1 MSENN
6 TQKIITDVI
15 FKSAIEKILTEIS
28 DYIYVEEPYTKPEID
43 DMFDATSQEID
54 YYSSLISDVVSENR
68 LWSSKKIS
76 EEIAKSILESNE
88 YSDNLISNLSSISLK
103 YVESL
108 PDTGDSSTIYILKS
122 ASEADPDT
130 LNLFDGTQWVTIG
143 KFEFDM
149 SGYVTTDDMNT
160 KLDKKAND
168 NEVVKVS
175 DILTDTTGASNNNV
189 LSASAT
195 VTELDKKVNKSDI
208 VDNLTSTDTDKPL
221 SANQGK
227 VLKDEVDLKAN
238 DSDVIKKTDIV
249 TTIDKSST
257 NDKIP
262 SAGAIYNKFKNKTLQ
277 LPNGTDIIAYA
288 DTITKEDVNVTV
300 KLKDGLN
307 CPYGADVIYNDFYYT
322 IYNMY
327 DDKFKRI
334 VAYDIRKNDMYMLI
348 KSSNVWREWRKVCT
362 TRIKDVDIT
371 YISTF
376 EDETY
381 VKPIGTNACNY
392 HVTNGQCIVTLQTI
406 CLSTSQDFVQIVSGL
421 PKPKITIYSNAI
433 DRQMTTNSGARGV
446 FQLNT
451 TGVLKVVCNYGD
463 TSITGG
469 RNLYAT
475 FSYPVAEE

>member
-6 TQKIITDVI
+6 TQKIITDAI

-88 YSDNLISNLSSISLK
+88 YSDNLISNLSSINLK

-143 KFEFDM
+143 NFEFDM

-160 KLDKKAND
+160 ELDKKAND

-175 DILTDTTGASNNNV
+175 NILTDTTGASNNNV

-195 VTELDKKVNKSDI
+195 VTELYKKVNKTDI

-221 SANQGK
+221 SAKQGK
-227 VLKDEVDLKAN
+227 ALDDKKLNKADADKIIIINAEGVNIKDFILENCTDENKTYYITAR
-238 DSDVIKKTDIV
+238 SSCTDIPKVNANYFMTVEKVGSFTIKV
-249 TTIDKSST
+249 TAKELAGNNNEYVCTYRID
-257 NDKIP
+257 
-262 SAGAIYNKFKNKTLQ
+262 
-277 LPNGTDIIAYA
+277 
-288 DTITKEDVNVTV
+288 TV
-300 KLKDGLN
+300 KWTN
-307 CPYGADVIYNDFYYT
+307 
-322 IYNMY
+322 
-327 DDKFKRI
+327 
-334 VAYDIRKNDMYMLI
+334 
-348 KSSNVWREWRKVCT
+348 WEKVCT
-362 TRIKDVDIT
+362 TSVADVPNTDI
-371 YISTF
+371 
-376 EDETY
+376 
-381 VKPIGTNACNY
+381 
-392 HVTNGQCIVTLQTI
+392 HVTNTDIQIGDGNGYIRYFVKNGI
-406 CLSTSQDFVQIVSGL
+406 CYVSIYNVSTKSTGAHLVSNSL
-421 PKPKITIYSNAI
+421 PKPLNGNI
-433 DRQMTTNSGARGV
+433 NSGNLSSTVGEHCGFMYINSDTLSWVATQIQDIR
-446 FQLNT
+446 F
-451 TGVLKVVCNYGD
+451 YG
-463 TSITGG
+463 S
-469 RNLYAT
+469 
-475 FSYPVAEE
+475 FSYPVAES